1 MQPARGLGFRFF
13 ESRKGLAL
21 SLEEMDAGRKLVDGF
36 QNAIEGDRHVFIRTS
51 WKAEPIMEFA
61 ESVATGLATRPRRL
75 DYRFLYDA
83 RGSELFEL
91 ITEQPEYYPTRTEN
105 SILARCARQV
115 RETTG
120 PVTLLELGSGSS
132 VKTNHLI
139 AAYLGRDDEQFY
151 VPVDVSESALK
162 QATNDL
168 DDRHDGVRVVSVH
181 GTYDIATKLFEC
193 ASPMM
198 AVFLGSSIGNF
209 RADEERSFLKRVAES
224 MMRGDWFLL
233 GVDLVKDKRIIDAAY
248 NDASGITAAF
258 IENLFVR
265 MNRELGSEL
274 DVDAIEH
281 DARYVTERERVE
293 VHARFTEPQTVNVE
307 PLGKRF
313 RLGEGERVL
322 VEISRKFRID
332 RLRPYLESLG
342 FETRRVFT
350 DERDWFAVLLLQ
362 RA

>member
-1 MQPARGLGFRFF
+1 
-13 ESRKGLAL
+13 
-21 SLEEMDAGRKLVDGF
+21 
-36 QNAIEGDRHVFIRTS
+36 
-51 WKAEPIMEFA
+51 MEFA
-61 ESVATGLATRPRRL
+61 ESVAAGLATRPRRL

-83 RGSELFEL
+83 RGSELFER
-91 ITEQPEYYPTRTEN
+91 ITELPEYYPTRTEA
-105 SILARCARQV
+105 SILERCARQV

-132 VKTNHLI
+132 VKTNHLL
-139 AAYLGRDDEQFY
+139 AAYLDRDDEQFY

-181 GTYDIATKLFEC
+181 GTYDMATRLFEC

-224 MMRGDWFLL
+224 MARGDWFLL

-248 NDASGITAAF
+248 NDASGITEEF
-258 IENLFVR
+258 IKNLFVR
-265 MNRELGSEL
+265 MNRELGTAL
-274 DVDAIEH
+274 DVSAIRHE
-281 DARYVTERERVE
+281 ARYVAERERVE
-293 VHARFTEPQTVNVE
+293 VHTRFTEPQIVDIQ
-307 PLGKRF
+307 PLGRRF
-313 RLGEGERVL
+313 RIWKDERVL
-322 VEISRKFRID
+322 VEISRKYSVD
-332 RLRPYLESLG
+332 RLRPYLASLG
-342 FETRRVFT
+342 FKTRRVFT

>member
-36 QNAIEGDRHVFIRTS
+36 QNAIDGDRHVLIRTA
-51 WKAEPIMEFA
+51 WKSEPVLEFA
-61 ESVATGLATRPRRL
+61 ASVASGLGQRPRRL
-75 DYRFLYDA
+75 DYRFLYDS

-139 AAYLGRDDEQFY
+139 AAYLDRDDEQFY

-168 DDRHDGVRVVSVH
+168 DDHHDGVRVVSVH
-181 GTYDIATKLFEC
+181 GTYDMATKLFEC

-198 AVFLGSSIGNF
+198 AIFLGSSIGNF
-209 RADEERSFLKRVAES
+209 QADEENAFWERVADA
-224 MMRGDWFLL
+224 MMTGDWFLL

-248 NDASGITAAF
+248 NDDSGITEEF
-258 IENLFVR
+258 IKNLFVR
-265 MNRELGSEL
+265 MNRELGAAL
-274 DVDAIEH
+274 DVSAIKHE
-281 DARYVTERERVE
+281 ARYVAERERVD
-293 VHARFTEPQTVNVE
+293 VHARFTEPQTVRVE

-322 VEISRKFRID
+322 VEISRKFHIE
-332 RLRPYLESLG
+332 RLRPYLESRG
-342 FETRRVFT
+342 FRTRRVFT
-350 DERDWFAVLLLQ
+350 DDEGWFAVLLLQ